1 MINSMYIFS
10 AAKFGMLQTKLALVY
25 LVKDFRFTPDK
36 SVQYPHPL
44 DSGGIVVQFKGQILL
59 KATKL

>member
-1 MINSMYIFS
+1 MLIFS
-10 AAKFGMLQTKLALVY
+10 AVKLGTLQTKVALVY
-25 LVKDFRFTPDK
+25 LIKDFRFTPDE

-44 DSGGIVVQFKGQILL
+44 DTGGFVIQFKGEILL